1 MARDPFA
8 VTWVRPETKTTSISE
23 GEAGYNWIRPVT
35 RRTVIGYIGGE
46 PTHKVPEPDKRER
59 KSGNTAV
66 AVVLGMF
73 ILTGLVASVK
83 RVN

>member
-8 VTWVRPETKTTSISE
+8 VTWIRPETKKVSISE
-23 GEAGYNWIRPVT
+23 GEEGFNWIRPIN

-46 PTHKVPEPDKRER
+46 PTSRVPQPDTRER
-59 KSGNTAV
+59 KSGST
-66 AVVLGMF
+66 VVGGIFALF
-73 ILTGLVASVK
+73 VLTGLVASVK